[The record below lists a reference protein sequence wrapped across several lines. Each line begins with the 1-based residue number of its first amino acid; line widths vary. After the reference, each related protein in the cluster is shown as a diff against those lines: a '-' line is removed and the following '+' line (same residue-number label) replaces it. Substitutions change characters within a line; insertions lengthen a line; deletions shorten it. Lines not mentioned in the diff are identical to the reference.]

1 MYRPRQKQDKDSKDT
16 DESSSQ
22 SHSAASGASQT
33 NKNDDSDA
41 SQCLPFAA
49 PNAASYI
56 GLSSYD
62 SLLLSLAN
70 SDPLASLSQQPLYST
85 QSSLPLLQDIPLQ
98 SLAALNSNWLGNP
111 FASVPA
117 LPSLYQQSSPLL
129 LDPLLSFHPAP
140 PVAAR
145 LLELSNNLQAPLPPG
160 SSLLPSASLQNTTE
174 RSPVETI
181 AERNVEQT
189 TAAAARNHHELD
201 GSARSMQSIPKPKR
215 PLSAYNFFFQAQRQQ
230 LIQNEGNNDDRK
242 RRRSGISFE
251 DLARE
256 ISERWRN
263 VDPDTLQYYDNLA
276 RADKERYLQEM
287 EQYKQQHDSE
297 LTRRRLD
304 LESTVPEETMARYMR
319 SQAKKPK
326 KRKKDKKES
335 L

>member
-22 SHSAASGASQT
+22 SHSAARGSSQT

-70 SDPLASLSQQPLYST
+70 SDPLASLSQQPLYSAQT
-85 QSSLPLLQDIPLQ
+85 SLPLMQDIPLQ

-117 LPSLYQQSSPLL
+117 LPSMYQQSSPLL

-140 PVAAR
+140 PMAAR
-145 LLELSNNLQAPLPPG
+145 LLELSSNSLQVPLPQV
-160 SSLLPSASLQNTTE
+160 SSLIPSARLQNISE
-174 RSPVETI
+174 RVPVETHV
-181 AERNVEQT
+181 ERNVEES
-189 TAAAARNHHELD
+189 ARNHHDLD

-230 LIQNEGNNDDRK
+230 LIQSEGNNDDRK

-287 EQYKQQHDSE
+287 DQYKHQHDSE